1 MTPEQLAEARTLIA
15 SGATYAEVAQRF
27 SVGLEVV
34 TGYFSTEGIHKQMRR
49 ERNDRIF
56 EMMKDGRSA
65 REISEEVGLSLA
77 MTKNIMTKQRRYA
90 PYL

>member
-15 SGATYAEVAQRF
+15 NGATYAEVAQHL
-27 SVGLEVV
+27 SVTSETVA
-34 TGYFSTEGIHKQMRR
+34 GYFATFGIHKEMRR

-56 EMMKDGRSA
+56 AMMKDGKSA

-90 PYL
+90 PHL